1 MRLHFGFIPKQLSQS
16 GLISK
21 RNKSERGA
29 PRCGRTA
36 AIQGFPFDGLSVRGY
51 KVPNNNIY
59 ELCNALLFLKQ
70 TECDRLSFQC
80 KIRTIFNL
88 GPQQIPNIAI
98 NEYFLQRLL
107 PSCPSPPTPSL
118 CHAPPSVQTGVLSAS
133 HCLSSSDQC
142 LSPTHSFP
150 EAQRDHQP
158 VTSLTG
164 RFVLLMTIQKKTLFV
179 SRHVNEC
186 NVSVW
191 RFFTRDHIG

>member
-36 AIQGFPFDGLSVRGY
+36 AIQGFPFDGWSVRGY

-107 PSCPSPPTPSL
+107 PSCPSPPPPLPLCVTLLPRFRLASSQPPTASPPPTSVSPQLTLSL
-118 CHAPPSVQTGVLSAS
+118 KHRGIIN
-133 HCLSSSDQC
+133 
-142 LSPTHSFP
+142 LSPRSQVGSFYLW
-150 EAQRDHQP
+150 QYR
-158 VTSLTG
+158 
-164 RFVLLMTIQKKTLFV
+164 KKL
-179 SRHVNEC
+179 C
-186 NVSVW
+186 LYL
-191 RFFTRDHIG
+191 DM